1 MVAGMLVWRK
11 LWREESGR
19 WLGVVVD
26 DVVGEVSISCKRMV
40 NGLVGLQYCTIPTIL
55 HSEGG

>member
-1 MVAGMLVWRK
+1 MLVWRK